1 MVSFIH
7 LSHTQQTSSSLP
19 VLRGRRQATNLGGCC
34 LSDSREHVM
43 DSRSSL
49 RQLDPRVVRTRRLLE
64 HAFADVLR
72 EKGFQAATVQD
83 ITRRAGVNRA
93 TFYAHFADKYALL
106 DHTIREGFRAEIDQR
121 MLNACHYT
129 LENLH
134 ALIVAVCEFVRSS
147 RSHCKTT
154 PQPQFESLVE
164 TQVKAALHEL
174 LLKWLEQVD
183 TVVSPETAATA
194 GSWAIYGLA
203 AQWSRGPRSKSADEF
218 AAEVLPLAAANFR
231 LADAA

>member
-1 MVSFIH
+1 MTVSAPPE
-7 LSHTQQTSSSLP
+7 Q
-19 VLRGRRQATNLGGCC
+19 
-34 LSDSREHVM
+34 
-43 DSRSSL
+43 
-49 RQLDPRVVRTRRLLE
+49 QLDPRVVRTRRLLE
-64 HAFADVLR
+64 QAFADVLR

-83 ITRRAGVNRA
+83 ITSRAGVNRA

-106 DHTIREGFRAEIDQR
+106 DHTITQGFRAEIDRR

-129 LENLH
+129 PENLH
-134 ALIVAVCEFVRSS
+134 ALIVAVCEFIRSS
-147 RSHCKTT
+147 RSRCKT

-183 TVVSPETAATA
+183 TVVPPQTAATA

-203 AQWSRGPRSKSADEF
+203 AQWGRGSRSKSADEF
-218 AAEVLPLAAANFR
+218 ATEVLPVAAANFG
-231 LADAA
+231 LAQVA